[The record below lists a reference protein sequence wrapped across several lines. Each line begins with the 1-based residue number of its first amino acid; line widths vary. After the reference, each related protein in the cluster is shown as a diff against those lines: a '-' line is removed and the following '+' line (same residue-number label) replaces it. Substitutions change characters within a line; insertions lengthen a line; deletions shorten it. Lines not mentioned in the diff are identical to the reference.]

1 MKQRP
6 YSHSTSR
13 QTSVTIP
20 IGTDSF
26 ASYPINFTD
35 PFSPSPNYSSSSGYA
50 SPGPGNDF
58 INMFPAPLFG
68 PGSNRTRTS
77 SNASFIEPWSYPSTR
92 SPTSTSSTL
101 PFPYTNGEKSP
112 ATHSIG
118 LAISMATSY
127 PTSNI
132 PMPAPP
138 DPMSGYMMFPTPLKT
153 VQQRDEEEQAILFPE
168 QSFGMGIDTYQ
179 YTQYLDN
186 YWRLFHPSFPIIH
199 KPTFGGVNESP
210 ILKAAMLA
218 IGAQYTDD
226 AAAKAKSRS
235 LHDRCLKLLDQ
246 V

>member
-1 MKQRP
+1 
-6 YSHSTSR
+6 
-13 QTSVTIP
+13 
-20 IGTDSF
+20 
-26 ASYPINFTD
+26 
-35 PFSPSPNYSSSSGYA
+35 
-50 SPGPGNDF
+50 
-58 INMFPAPLFG
+58 MFPAPLFG

-168 QSFGMGIDTYQ
+168 QSFGMGTDTYQ

-186 YWRLFHPSFPIIH
+186 YWRLFHPSFPILH

-210 ILKAAMLA
+210 MLKAAMVA

-235 LHDRCLKLLDQ
+235 LYDRCLKLLDQ